1 MFLCEAKGRIRWSL
15 WVPFQLGMSY
25 SSMGT
30 YQRWVVRFHTI
41 LCSCSV
47 SLCTTPLQFSTNW
60 LLRVSLTERTTP
72 GTCGVV
78 ELWCKSL
85 FFFFCGGRLAQIP
98 APKCFFGG
106 RNTGPKLSPPQ
117 GSGICLAQILVFY
130 SQDFGMGQAKFQP
143 CGTFMEGLAQ
153 TPAPQG
159 LWGTF
164 SPNPRLLPHGF
175 AGSRLYLSS
184 IDLCLG
190 VLAQTPACSAFG
202 RN

>member
-1 MFLCEAKGRIRWSL
+1 MVQVSFFLWRKI
-15 WVPFQLGMSY
+15 
-25 SSMGT
+25 SSN
-30 YQRWVVRFHTI
+30 
-41 LCSCSV
+41 SS
-47 SLCTTPLQFSTNW
+47 PK
-60 LLRVSLTERTTP
+60 
-72 GTCGVV
+72 
-78 ELWCKSL
+78 EL
-85 FFFFCGGRLAQIP
+85 
-98 APKCFFGG
+98 FFGG
-106 RNTGPKLSPPQ
+106 VQAQNSAPQ
-117 GSGICLAQILVFY
+117 GSGICLAQILVFH

-164 SPNPRLLPHGF
+164 SPNPSPLPHGF